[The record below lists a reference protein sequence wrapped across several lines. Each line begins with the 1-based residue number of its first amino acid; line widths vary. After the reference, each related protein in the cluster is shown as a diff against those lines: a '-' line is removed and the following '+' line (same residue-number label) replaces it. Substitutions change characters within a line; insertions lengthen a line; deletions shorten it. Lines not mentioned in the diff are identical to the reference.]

1 MSSVRVN
8 VKKMQDKVFKIIEW
22 ILFILLITTS
32 GWFASGVL
40 QHFFS
45 RKTSFS
51 QHVEEVSDYPVIS
64 IILWHPKV
72 NPCDVKIKYKASGM
86 ADHQYLEVGENQ
98 LHNKKKYNKTEKVLL
113 QIFKNGTKY
122 NNSVRVAYR
131 ILHLTPILKKNMV
144 KVEIQM
150 EYYIENKT
158 IPKWWYDQVSF
169 LITSQKNSPGSSL
182 WKWKDGKQMQIA
194 MNKNNFIQYSI
205 QPQIIKYLQENDKCQ
220 EEPYYECITSQ
231 LDAMKFIECS
241 KKCIPN
247 VFSNLGKNYSTPFC
261 QNDMDNEKCA
271 FEIIEQIQEQEIMSD
286 CKKACSILEYTGKF
300 VLNMPI
306 YSDKGK
312 NWNMYFLRYRLN
324 DFETMV
330 HEEYIIYDT
339 VGMIGSVGGTFGT
352 YLFLKKQ
359 FLDS

>member
-1 MSSVRVN
+1 
-8 VKKMQDKVFKIIEW
+8 
-22 ILFILLITTS
+22 
-32 GWFASGVL
+32 
-40 QHFFS
+40 
-45 RKTSFS
+45 
-51 QHVEEVSDYPVIS
+51 
-64 IILWHPKV
+64 
-72 NPCDVKIKYKASGM
+72 M

-169 LITSQKNSPGSSL
+169 LITSQKNSPGFSL

-205 QPQIIKYLQENDKCQ
+205 QPQIIKYLQENGKCQ

-247 VFSNLGKNYSTPFC
+247 VFSNLGKNYSSPFC
-261 QNDMDNEKCA
+261 QNDTDNEKCA

-286 CKKACSILEYTGKF
+286 CKKACSILEYTGKI
-300 VLNMPI
+300 VLNMPR
-306 YSDKGK
+306 YSDKGE
-312 NWNMYFLRYRLN
+312 NWNMYSLKYRLN
-324 DFETMV
+324 DYETMV
-330 HEEYIIYDT
+330 YEEYFIYDT

-352 YLFLKKQ
+352 YLSELHF
-359 FLDS
+359 

>member
-1 MSSVRVN
+1 
-8 VKKMQDKVFKIIEW
+8 MQEKVFKIIQW
-22 ILFILLITTS
+22 ILFIALISAS

-86 ADHQYLEVGENQ
+86 ADHQYLEVGENH

-113 QIFKNGTKY
+113 QSLENGTKY
-122 NNSVRVAYR
+122 DYVRVAYR

-158 IPKWWYDQVSF
+158 ISKWWSNQVSF
-169 LITSQKNSPGSSL
+169 LITSLKNSPGSYL
-182 WKWKDGKQMQIA
+182 WKWKDGKQLQIA
-194 MNKNNFIQYSI
+194 MNKNNHLQYSI
-205 QPQIIKYLQENDKCQ
+205 QPQIIKYLQENGKC
-220 EEPYYECITSQ
+220 EEQPYYECIASQ
-231 LDAMKFIECS
+231 LDAMKSIECS
-241 KKCIPN
+241 NKCIPN
-247 VFSNLGKNYSTPFC
+247 IFSNLGKNYSTPFC
-261 QNDMDNEKCA
+261 QNDTDNEQCA
-271 FEIIEQIQEQEIMSD
+271 FKIIEQIQEQEIMSD
-286 CKKACSILEYTGKF
+286 CKKACSILEYTGKI
-300 VLNMPI
+300 VLNMPR
-306 YSDKGK
+306 YSDKGE
-312 NWNMYFLRYRLN
+312 NWNMYSLKYRLN
-324 DFETMV
+324 DIETMV
-330 HEEYIIYDT
+330 YEEYFIYDT

-352 YLFLKKQ
+352 YLSELHF
-359 FLDS
+359 